1 MAAIT
6 IRSDLH
12 LLINSKVLIV
22 SALGLS
28 LPVSE
33 DCILHVVGDLWDL

>member
-1 MAAIT
+1 M
-6 IRSDLH
+6 H

-22 SALGLS
+22 SASGLS

-33 DCILHVVGDLWDL
+33 DCILHVDGELWDL